1 MTRHN
6 PIVRFQHMLDHAK
19 EALEMIKG
27 KSRSDLESNRQLE
40 LSLVRLVEIIGEA
53 AGKLQKEDHLRF
65 PEIPWAE
72 IISLRNRLIHGYDV
86 IDYDIFWQILN
97 QDIPVI
103 IPLLEKALLTLKTQA

>member
-27 KSRSDLESNRQLE
+27 KNRSDLESNRQLE

-53 AGKLQKEDHLRF
+53 AGKLKKEDYQKNLGSGLFYRHSLFSGETFKKRGQSQEGLEGF
-65 PEIPWAE
+65 AT
-72 IISLRNRLIHGYDV
+72 IS
-86 IDYDIFWQILN
+86 F
-97 QDIPVI
+97 
-103 IPLLEKALLTLKTQA
+103 